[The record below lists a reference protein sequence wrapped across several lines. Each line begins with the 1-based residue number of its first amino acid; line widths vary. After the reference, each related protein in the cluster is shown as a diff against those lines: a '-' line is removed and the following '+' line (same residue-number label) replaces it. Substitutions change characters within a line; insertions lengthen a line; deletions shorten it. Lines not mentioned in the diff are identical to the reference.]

1 MRPTA
6 LGGTD
11 VTPIQLDAKAT
22 DLAALEQTFRE
33 LAARWEEETWFL
45 SSPPKIIGHPAFQ
58 AIIALGPAVVPL
70 MLRDLE
76 RQPHLWV
83 WALPEI
89 TGENPVPE
97 GVGNVTEMSR
107 AWVQWGR
114 ERGLK
119 W

>member
-1 MRPTA
+1 M
-6 LGGTD
+6 
-11 VTPIQLDAKAT
+11 TPISLGQSSVDPV
-22 DLAALEQTFRE
+22 ALEKRFRDLE
-33 LAARWEEETWFL
+33 AEWNEATWFL
-45 SSPPKIIGHPAFQ
+45 SSPPAIVNHPAFR

-76 RQPHLWV
+76 QRPNLTLWV

-89 TGENPVPE
+89 TGEDIEPDGDAAE
-97 GVGNVTEMSR
+97 AMMTRLAR
-107 AWVQWGR
+107 AWLRWGR